1 MSLQVSTIFSFV
13 IISWIFKDFTNLNFL
28 LSLKLHFPRYKIILY
43 FNYPYS
49 ISQNSRFKLTKI
61 YFLSFTKVSL
71 SKLCLFNL
79 IMIKLFSTSI
89 LIKFHKSSRSRT
101 WIKIHFLSSTISSNI
116 RKQNKTTF
124 IQTLI
129 NHSPLQL
136 STSHFTK
143 FPTCETYFLS
153 NIQNP
158 KISEWHWTT
167 SISGG

>member
-61 YFLSFTKVSL
+61 YFLSTKVSL

-79 IMIKLFSTSI
+79 IIWLNYF
-89 LIKFHKSSRSRT
+89 LLQ
-101 WIKIHFLSSTISSNI
+101 FLSNFTKVLVLEHELKFTSFPVSSNI
-116 RKQNKTTF
+116 RKQNKITF